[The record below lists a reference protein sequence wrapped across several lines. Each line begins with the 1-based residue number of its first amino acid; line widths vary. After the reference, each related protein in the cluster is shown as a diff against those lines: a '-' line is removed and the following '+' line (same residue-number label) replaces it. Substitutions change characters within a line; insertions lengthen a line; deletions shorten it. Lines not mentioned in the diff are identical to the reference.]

1 MSKSTTPASAP
12 RAELEKARPKDVVRV
27 GMNEV
32 GYSGLNQSSGTLR
45 EEFLGELRGKSG
57 IRVFREMSEN
67 DAIIG
72 AILFA
77 VGMLMRQATWRVV
90 PNPLTPTDQELAD
103 FVNSCRED
111 MSMTWN
117 DVISEVM
124 TMLPFGW
131 SLLEMVYKKREGMQ
145 KDPVKSSRFSD
156 GKLGWAKMPL
166 RSQDSLDKWTFNRDG
181 AIAMTQKTTSGETA
195 VVPLSKCLL
204 FRTQSNKNNPEGRSI
219 LRNAYRSW
227 YFKKRIEEIE
237 GVGIERDLAGLPVM
251 TPPENL
257 DIWNP
262 QDSVAVAYR
271 QEAET
276 IIRNIRRDEQ
286 EGVLLPFGWTLTLL
300 STGGRRSFDTSE
312 IISRYDHSMA
322 MSVMADFI
330 VLGHNNRYGSFALA
344 GSKTHMF
351 GMAIGGWLDAITE
364 VFNRY
369 AIPHLLAVNGIV
381 TETPPV
387 LEHGDIETPDLD
399 SLGNYIQ
406 KLSGAGF
413 KMFPNEV
420 LEKVLLTMGSLPTEG
435 VLLGQEKEP
444 AMEIDPLTGLPTPPK
459 DPGPDETP
467 GGAKDP
473 GTPGQRPGTGPRTPG
488 RDKSAAP
495 PRKKPTVQ
503 GPSDTER

>member
-1 MSKSTTPASAP
+1 MS
-12 RAELEKARPKDVVRV
+12 
-27 GMNEV
+27 EV

-45 EEFLGELRGKSG
+45 EEFLTELRGKSG
-57 IRVFREMSEN
+57 IRLYKEMSDN

-90 PNPLTPTDQELAD
+90 PNPLTPNDTATAE
-103 FVNSCRED
+103 FVETCRTD

-124 TMLPFGW
+124 TMLSYGW
-131 SLLEMVYKKREGMQ
+131 SLLEMVYKKREGLQ
-145 KDPVKSSRFSD
+145 RDPAKSSRYSD
-156 GKLGWAKMPL
+156 GKIGWQKLPL
-166 RSQDSLDKWTFNRDG
+166 RSQDSLDSWVFGRDG
-181 AIAMTQKTTSGETA
+181 ATAMVQKTATSETA
-195 VVPLSKCLL
+195 TLPLNKCLL

-219 LRNAYRSW
+219 LRNAYRAW

-237 GVGIERDLAGLPVM
+237 GIGIERDLAGLPVM

-262 QDSVAVAYR
+262 NDGVAVAYR
-271 QEAET
+271 NEAET

-300 STGGRRSFDTSE
+300 STGGRRSFDTSQ
-312 IISRYDHSMA
+312 IIDRYDHSMA

-369 AIPHLLAVNGIV
+369 AIPHLLAVNGIQ
-381 TETPPV
+381 TETPPI
-387 LEHGDIETPDLD
+387 LEHGDIEVPDLEE
-399 SLGNYIQ
+399 LGNYIQ

-413 KMFPNEV
+413 KLFPNEV
-420 LEKVLLTMGSLPTEG
+420 LEKHLLTLGSMPTEG
-435 VLLGQEKEP
+435 VELGREAEP
-444 AMEIDPLTGLPTPPK
+444 PPLPGDADEDPQSPGKTSDAASGSTPRSS
-459 DPGPDETP
+459 
-467 GGAKDP
+467 ARR
-473 GTPGQRPGTGPRTPG
+473 RP
-488 RDKSAAP
+488 AVQAP
-495 PRKKPTVQ
+495 EEEE
-503 GPSDTER
+503 D